1 MAEEKVGA
9 KYVLRAIP
17 DKCYEEAIEAKARG
31 EMIGWSASNFP
42 QEITTTLGIP
52 VVYPESQAA
61 QIAAKRGALP
71 LLEHAEGDL
80 GIRTTYAR
88 TLASVWDTQMWEN
101 ARTASATCRF
111 LISFC
116 AATTSAIA

>member
-1 MAEEKVGA
+1 MAEEKVAA

-52 VVYPESQAA
+52 IVYPESQAA
-61 QIAAKRGALP
+61 QIAANGGVAASQDDVEILP
-71 LLEHAEGDL
+71 STEYHGETEDEM
-80 GIRTTYAR
+80 
-88 TLASVWDTQMWEN
+88 DDDD
-101 ARTASATCRF
+101 
-111 LISFC
+111 SFGG
-116 AATTSAIA
+116 TMDGFIPKGTPLPDE